1 MDMEYRTLGR
11 AGVKVSSLCL
21 GTMMFGGPT
30 SEKDSIHIMH
40 RAMDAGINFLDTA
53 NVYNGG
59 ESESVIGKAVSEN
72 REKWVIATKVHST
85 MGDDVNESGSHRFHI
100 MSAVEA
106 SLKRLGTDHIDVYYL
121 HRWDATTRIAE
132 SLRALDDCVR
142 QGKVRYIACSN
153 FEAWR
158 VCEALWTSEKL
169 GLEEFVCVQPLY
181 NIVNRDVEVELLP
194 FCEKYGVGVVPY
206 SPLARGVLSGKYLRG
221 EKPPKGSR
229 AARQDRRMLQ
239 TELRDESFD
248 IAQELKPLADAHG
261 KTLTQFALAWV
272 LANPTITSVIIG
284 PRTMEQLEDNLGC
297 LDCTVTAD
305 DEAAINALVPPGEHT
320 GKGYNDPAYPVLGRQ
335 SQV

>member
-1 MDMEYRTLGR
+1 MEYRTLGR
-11 AGVKVSSLCL
+11 AGVKVSPLCL

-30 SEKDSIHIMH
+30 NEKDSIRIIH

-53 NVYNGG
+53 NVYNAG
-59 ESESVIGKAVSEN
+59 ESERVIGKAISEN
-72 REKWVIATKVHST
+72 REKWVIATKVHGS
-85 MGDDVNESGSHRFHI
+85 MGDDVNENGSHRFHI

-121 HRWDATTRIAE
+121 HRWDLSTRIAE

-158 VCEALWTSEKL
+158 VCEALWTSKQQ
-169 GLEEFVCVQPLY
+169 GLEELVCVQPLY
-181 NIVNRDVEVELLP
+181 NIVNRDIEVELLP
-194 FCEKYGVGVVPY
+194 FCQKYGVGVVPY
-206 SPLARGVLSGKYLRG
+206 SPLARGVLSGKYLSG
-221 EKPPKGSR
+221 KKPPKGSR
-229 AARQDRRMLQ
+229 AARQDRRILQ
-239 TELRDESFD
+239 TELREESFEV
-248 IAQELKPLADAHG
+248 AQKLMPLAEAHG

-297 LDCTVTAD
+297 LDCAITED
-305 DEAAINALVPPGEHT
+305 DEKATDQLVPPGEHT
-320 GKGYNDPAYPVLGRQ
+320 GKGYNDPAYPVLGRRP
-335 SQV
+335 

>member
-1 MDMEYRTLGR
+1 MDYKALGR

-30 SEKDSIHIMH
+30 SETDSIRIIH
-40 RAMDAGINFLDTA
+40 RALDAGINFLDTA

-59 ESESVIGKAVSEN
+59 ESERVIGKAVSKN
-72 REKWVIATKVHST
+72 RDKWVIATKVHGT
-85 MGDDVNESGSHRFHI
+85 MGDDVNQSGSHRFHI

-106 SLKRLGTDHIDVYYL
+106 SLTRLGTDHIDVYYL
-121 HRWDATTRIAE
+121 HRWDAATRIEE

-158 VCEALWTSEKL
+158 VCEALWTSDRQ

-181 NIVNRDVEVELLP
+181 NIVNRDIEVELLP
-194 FCEKYGVGVVPY
+194 FCDKYGVGVVPY
-206 SPLARGVLSGKYLRG
+206 SPLARGVLSGKYLPG
-221 EKPPKGSR
+221 KTPPEGSR
-229 AARQDRRMLQ
+229 AARKDRRILQ
-239 TELRDESFD
+239 TELRDESFEV
-248 IAQELKPLADAHG
+248 AQQLIPLAEKHG

-284 PRTMEQLEDNLGC
+284 PRTMDQLEDNLGC
-297 LDCTVTAD
+297 LGFKISKN
-305 DEAAINALVPPGEHT
+305 DEQVINQLVPPGEHT
-320 GKGYNDPAYPVLGRQ
+320 GKGYNDPAYPVLGR
-335 SQV
+335 